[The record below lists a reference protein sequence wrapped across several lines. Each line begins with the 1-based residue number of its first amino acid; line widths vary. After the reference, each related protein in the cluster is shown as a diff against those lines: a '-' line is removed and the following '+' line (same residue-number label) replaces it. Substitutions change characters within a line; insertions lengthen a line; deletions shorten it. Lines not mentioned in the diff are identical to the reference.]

1 MTSINQPGAGQAGG
15 MKRVLVLGLLFI
27 AGAALINS
35 VLIVQR
41 QAALERVSRYNLTWL
56 MSQAAHETLRL
67 QETIDAA
74 ALPGSDIDADDVTLR
89 LDVLTNRLALLQKGE
104 AADFVGERPDLKAIV
119 AELSTSMAT
128 LEILVSGLPDPKVA
142 ARMRALLEP
151 LVPRTLQM
159 AAAANQWSGDN
170 VAQDQQDLSIQH
182 WTLTGLLLTAMLFI
196 LALLY
201 RQQRIAR
208 TLQSEMEQL
217 NSLFQSTGAYFL
229 MLDRDERIVMVNQAL
244 RELRGD
250 GDRAMAGESYSIS
263 ENGGLNRETVAMWQA
278 ASGADVLKPRE
289 YESRVVDV
297 SGNTRIIKHTAT
309 PIQDK
314 AGRLQYIVLIGVDDT
329 ERRQAEIRLFDASR
343 LANLGEMASGVAHEI
358 NQPLAVIRMAADSL
372 QEELDSADVNADP
385 ASLFEFMKEKLKRI
399 SAQTDRA
406 SGIIRELRTVARKPS
421 DEAQPFALADAARIS
436 ADLLSEQLRAS
447 RVELSLH
454 LPEGVGPIVLGQVS
468 RLQQVV
474 INLVLNARDAI
485 VEHAPRDAIGGLGH
499 VAVRVVED
507 TKKGVAAILVE
518 DDGSGIPQSAL
529 PRLFEPFFTTKP
541 TGKGTGLGLSISYNI
556 VRNMHG
562 ELSAVNRPEGG
573 ARFKISL
580 PLATLVPV
588 QVPVQAPVR
597 AEALP
602 GTATSAPV
610 ASSSVP
616 RKSAA

>member
-1 MTSINQPGAGQAGG
+1 
-15 MKRVLVLGLLFI
+15 MKRVLVLVLLFL

-56 MSQAAHETLRL
+56 LSQAAHETLRL
-67 QETIDAA
+67 QETVGAA
-74 ALPGSDIDADDVTLR
+74 TLPGSDIDADDVTLR
-89 LDVLTNRLALLQKGE
+89 LDVLSNRLALLQKGE
-104 AADFVGERPDLKAIV
+104 AADFIGERPDLKAAV
-119 AELSTSMAT
+119 AELSSSLAA
-128 LEILVSGLPDPKVA
+128 LEILVKELPDPRVA
-142 ARMRALLEP
+142 VRMRALLEP

-159 AAAANQWSGDN
+159 AAAANQWSGEN
-170 VAQDQQDLSIQH
+170 VAKDQYELSVQH
-182 WTLTGLLLTAMLFI
+182 WTLTGLLLTALAFI

-208 TLQSEMEQL
+208 SLQSEMEQL

-250 GDRAMAGESYSIS
+250 GDRAMAGETYSIS
-263 ENGGLNRETVAMWQA
+263 ENGGLSSETVEMWKA
-278 ASGADVLKPRE
+278 ASGVNVLKPLE
-289 YESRVVDV
+289 YESRVVDAA
-297 SGNTRIIKHTAT
+297 GNTRIIKNTAT

-314 AGRLQYIVLIGVDDT
+314 SGRLQYIVLIGVDDT
-329 ERRQAEIRLFDASR
+329 ERRQTEIRLFDASR

-372 QEELDSADVNADP
+372 QEELDGADVTADP
-385 ASLFEFMKEKLKRI
+385 AALFEFMKEKLKRI

-454 LPEGVGPIVLGQVS
+454 LPEGVGPTVLGQVS

-485 VEHAPRDAIGGLGH
+485 VEHAPREAIGGLGH
-499 VAVRVVED
+499 VAVRVFED
-507 TKKGVAAILVE
+507 AQKGVATIFVE
-518 DDGSGIPQSAL
+518 DDGSGIPETAL

-562 ELSAVNRPEGG
+562 ELSAENRPEGG
-573 ARFKISL
+573 ACFKISL
-580 PLATLVPV
+580 PLAMPVAVPAPAVPAPAPPIATLA
-588 QVPVQAPVR
+588 AP
-597 AEALP
+597 A
-602 GTATSAPV
+602 SAPV
-610 ASSSVP
+610 ALSNMP
-616 RKSAA
+616 HKSAA